1 MNLPDYLVPVT
12 WQWIA
17 NALALA
23 VLAVAIIRAP
33 WKHLGDSALQ
43 HVFLGSIVTLM
54 AIWHIKAGVRP
65 GLNIH
70 LLGATTLCLMF
81 RWQLALVAIFTI
93 LVGVTAFGMAGWSVL
108 GVNFL
113 MMGVIPVAFSYTL
126 FRLVDSRLPNH
137 LIIYIFV
144 SGFLCA
150 GLTIALCGLS
160 IVLALAGM
168 QAYSLEYLVS
178 NYLPYFILIA
188 WSEALLTGMAVTL
201 MTAFR
206 PRWLAT
212 FSDKRYL
219 NTKQ

>member
-1 MNLPDYLVPVT
+1 MNLPDYLVPFA

-17 NALALA
+17 NALAL
-23 VLAVAIIRAP
+23 VILAIAATRAP

-54 AIWHIKAGVRP
+54 AIWHVKAGVRP

-70 LLGATTLCLMF
+70 LLGVTALCLMF
-81 RWQLALVAIFTI
+81 RWQLALIAIFII
-93 LVGVTAFGMAGWSVL
+93 LTGVTVVGMAGWPSL
-108 GVNFL
+108 GINFL
-113 MMGVIPVAFSYTL
+113 MMGAIPVAFSYSL
-126 FRLVDSRLPNH
+126 FRIVESKLPNH

-150 GLTIALCGLS
+150 GLTIALCGLG

-168 QAYSLEYLVS
+168 HAYSLDYLIGS
-178 NYLPYFILIA
+178 YLPYFILIA

-219 NTKQ
+219 DTKQ